1 VNPAAD
7 GLTDGDERQL
17 RALAAGYAAGVDR
30 RDRQRFLS
38 VFAPDGVLEMF
49 DAGVTEAPRNSLRGH
64 DELARVTERI
74 AVYDATFHF
83 IGQAAYRADGDGAVG
98 EVYCTAR
105 HLTRTRH
112 GATDFTMLIRYVDRY
127 ARGAE
132 GWRIAHRKLFLDWT
146 ELHTAIRPAGD
157 PPAATATPSAS

>member
-1 VNPAAD
+1 VTASAD
-7 GLTDGDERQL
+7 RLTDTDERQL
-17 RALAAGYAAGVDR
+17 RALAAEYAAGVDR
-30 RDRQRFLS
+30 RDQARLLA
-38 VFAPDGVLEMF
+38 VFAPDGVLEIH
-49 DAGVTEAPRNSLRGH
+49 DAGVVDTPRSVLRGH

-83 IGQAAYRADGDGAVG
+83 IGQATYGAAGDGAVG

-105 HLTRTRH
+105 HLSRTRH
-112 GATDFTMLIRYVDRY
+112 GATDFVMLIRYVDRY
-127 ARGAE
+127 ARGGD

-157 PPAATATPSAS
+157 APSR